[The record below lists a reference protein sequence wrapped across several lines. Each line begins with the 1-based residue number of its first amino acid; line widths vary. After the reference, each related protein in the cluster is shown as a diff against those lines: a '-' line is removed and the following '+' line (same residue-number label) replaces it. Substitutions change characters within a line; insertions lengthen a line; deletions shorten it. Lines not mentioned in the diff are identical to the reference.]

1 MFERVNSAIAFAA
14 IAHSGQVR
22 KYDGLPYVTHPIAVM
37 EIFFTHASISTE
49 DEMIAAVLH
58 DTVEDTFV
66 KISDIERRF
75 GSTVAS
81 LVFDLTDQFVLPEQ
95 GNRAQR
101 KTLERERLAKISPA
115 AQSIKY
121 ADLIHNTAS
130 IVPNDPGFAGTY
142 LREKEALLAI
152 MREGD
157 ATLLAMAEK
166 SLAIGQTHLMHLKLE
181 NKNGFTASPRPPA
194 PRPDRVADDAASVP
208 GLAGVASIT
217 R

>member
-1 MFERVNSAIAFAA
+1 MFERLNSAISFGA

-22 KYDGLPYVTHPIAVM
+22 KYSGLPYITHPIAVM
-37 EIFFTHASISTE
+37 EIFYEHSSISTE
-49 DEMIAAVLH
+49 DELIAAVLH

-75 GSTVAS
+75 GSKVAS

-95 GNRAQR
+95 GNRAER
-101 KTLERERLAKISPA
+101 KGLERDRLSRISPS

-142 LREKEALLAI
+142 LREKEALLAV
-152 MREGD
+152 MRDGD
-157 ATLLAMAEK
+157 ATLLAIAEK

-181 NKNGFTASPRPPA
+181 KNNGPTTRPTAPSLRSL
-194 PRPDRVADDAASVP
+194 ADDAAAIP

>member
-1 MFERVNSAIAFAA
+1 MFERLNSAIAFAA
-14 IAHSGQVR
+14 IAHSGQIR

-37 EIFFTHASISTE
+37 EIFFTHASVSTE

-58 DTVEDTFV
+58 DTVEDTYV

-75 GSTVAS
+75 GSTVAG
-81 LVFDLTDQFVLPEQ
+81 LVFDLTDQFVKPEQ

-101 KTLERERLAKISPA
+101 KTLERERLARISPA

-130 IVPNDPGFAGTY
+130 IVPHDPGFATTY
-142 LREKEALLAI
+142 LREKEALLAV

-157 ATLLAMAEK
+157 ATLLELAQK

-181 NKNGFTASPRPPA
+181 KNHGAAAPA
-194 PRPDRVADDAASVP
+194 PRPDRVADDADPIP